1 MELVKKIRQAEAQ
14 AQEIIK
20 QAKAGAAEE
29 AEDGR
34 ENRRRLLAEAEQKRK
49 KAIEAAVAAAQ
60 SQGIAEVEK
69 LKTQAGEKQ
78 QHLRDKAAGKMS
90 PAVAKVVD
98 YLSGLR
104 QGLSVSARPSL
115 DGRPDEKG

>member
-1 MELVKKIRQAEAQ
+1 MELVKKIRQTEAQ

-60 SQGIAEVEK
+60 SQGLAEVEK
-69 LKTQAGEKQ
+69 LKTQAGKKQRQLREKATA
-78 QHLRDKAAGKMS
+78 RMTS
-90 PAVAKVVD
+90 AVTKVMD
-98 YLSGLR
+98 YL
-104 QGLSVSARPSL
+104 
-115 DGRPDEKG
+115 KG